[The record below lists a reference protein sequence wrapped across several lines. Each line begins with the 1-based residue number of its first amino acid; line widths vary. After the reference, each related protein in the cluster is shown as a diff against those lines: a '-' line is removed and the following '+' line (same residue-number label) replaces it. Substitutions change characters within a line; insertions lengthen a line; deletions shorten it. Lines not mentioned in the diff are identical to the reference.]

1 MSSISKVP
9 QLAAL
14 IIKRTRVG
22 RLLRAFVAFGFVIA
36 GRSAAAMPAKLQP
49 LPQCDVGKSRQLRE
63 QRLHRAA
70 QVRGF
75 LHSAVHPSL
84 QRKKTATPW
93 PKLAP
98 MPAFVAL
105 LRAVNLGPH
114 NKVSMAELKALA
126 EGCGF
131 GGCKTLL
138 QSGNL
143 VFEAKGKAS
152 PALEKLLEA
161 ALMKKLG
168 LKTPVV
174 VRSAAEWRAAL
185 DENPFP
191 KEAKSD
197 PSHLLVMP
205 LKAKC
210 EKAALAEL
218 GRAIVGREQAKM
230 SGQQLYLVYPDGIGE
245 SKLTAALIEKKLGV
259 AGTARNWN
267 TAQKIMAAL
276 EA

>member
-1 MSSISKVP
+1 
-9 QLAAL
+9 
-14 IIKRTRVG
+14 
-22 RLLRAFVAFGFVIA
+22 
-36 GRSAAAMPAKLQP
+36 
-49 LPQCDVGKSRQLRE
+49 
-63 QRLHRAA
+63 
-70 QVRGF
+70 
-75 LHSAVHPSL
+75 
-84 QRKKTATPW
+84 
-93 PKLAP
+93 

-161 ALMKKLG
+161 TLAKELG

-174 VRSAAEWRAAL
+174 VRSADEWRAAL
-185 DENPFP
+185 AANPFP
-191 KEAKSD
+191 KQAKSD
-197 PSHLLVMP
+197 PSHLLVMS

-210 EKAALAEL
+210 EKSAVAEL
-218 GRAIVGREQAKM
+218 AKAIVGREQVKL

-245 SKLTAALIEKKLGV
+245 SKLTAALIEKKIGV

-267 TAQKIMAAL
+267 TAQKIAAL
-276 EA
+276 LET